1 MNLETSLDAAEPELL
16 ALLRGED
23 ATEFSLSIECRNDR
37 WAVRCVTPGTE
48 HSAIEGMAILSL
60 RRGSIGIRSG
70 RAVSLAVPDRYRF
83 SSPR

>member
-23 ATEFSLSIECRNDR
+23 ATEFSLSIECRSGR

-48 HSAIEGMAILSL
+48 QSAIVSECQIWQLVTL
-60 RRGSIGIRSG
+60 IRSSG
-70 RAVSLAVPDRYRF
+70 SNWPNLG
-83 SSPR
+83 